1 MNPVIQLSKSLRLSL
16 SVFSP
21 PPLSLARLFFRL
33 ASSALWR
40 ASTLGENLISSAGDH
55 TDIFVTHV
63 ARTLATAPD
72 AVRWAPRIFS
82 LQHCACM
89 LSEIWTALHSRGG
102 FGTALCG
109 DIFLFPLTKPL
120 SFTYSTFLL
129 SPPLPSYIHTHFLVA
144 SFLRT
149 SFSVPTV
156 PSRNIDFRPSLGA
169 CESTAL
175 NLGIFMW
182 RRLYGD
188 SRSSWDLSTGL
199 WNDISLPELRTNY
212 AIAVSFYSCSTS
224 LPLPSTHTPSPV
236 DILHSFFGP

>member
-1 MNPVIQLSKSLRLSL
+1 M
-16 SVFSP
+16 
-21 PPLSLARLFFRL
+21 
-33 ASSALWR
+33 
-40 ASTLGENLISSAGDH
+40 
-55 TDIFVTHV
+55 THA

-102 FGTALCG
+102 LVPHFVG
-109 DIFLFPLTKPL
+109 IFFSSPSPNLYL
-120 SFTYSTFLL
+120 SLIPHFSCHHH
-129 SPPLPSYIHTHFLVA
+129 SHHIHTHFLVV

-224 LPLPSTHTPSPV
+224 LPLPSTHTPSPF

>member
-1 MNPVIQLSKSLRLSL
+1 MQACCPKFGPHYTAGGGGCLVPHFVGIFFSSPSPNLYLSL
-16 SVFSP
+16 IPHFSC
-21 PPLSLARLFFRL
+21 
-33 ASSALWR
+33 
-40 ASTLGENLISSAGDH
+40 H
-55 TDIFVTHV
+55 H
-63 ARTLATAPD
+63 
-72 AVRWAPRIFS
+72 
-82 LQHCACM
+82 
-89 LSEIWTALHSRGG
+89 HSHH
-102 FGTALCG
+102 
-109 DIFLFPLTKPL
+109 
-120 SFTYSTFLL
+120 
-129 SPPLPSYIHTHFLVA
+129 IHTHFLVA

-236 DILHSFFGP
+236 DILHSFFDP